1 MLSLNNLVVENKIL
15 DKDKQEK
22 SLLAMLVKYLRGK
35 FEKKL
40 GRKGERYRG
49 DRQD

>member
-15 DKDKQEK
+15 HKEKQEK

-35 FEKKL
+35 FEKRM
-40 GRKGERYRG
+40 GRKGER
-49 DRQD
+49 DREDYNR